1 MNLIR
6 VATPLDIFKVVVK
19 DFKDAI
25 LKAIDLFCETFVP
38 DYIQAQCGIQT
49 GGIPFL
55 AIVDV
60 GVLLDRDNLSATLE
74 DASWWTTNI
83 TASPSNRH
91 VILNSRGS
99 KPKGTPTEEPGF
111 GFLSVINNGDEKTVT
126 FETIEAIENTDF
138 WSAVNRKPSH
148 QFIYGTT
155 TKDANGDYVA
165 YLSSAEASIYAD
177 VVIDQDVKS
186 RIRIA
191 GDAKWAG
198 DGSLDTPFAFP
209 ASVIATLSA

>member
-6 VATPLDIFKVVVK
+6 VITPLELFNQVVK
-19 DFKDAI
+19 DLKDAV
-25 LKAIDLFCETFVP
+25 LKAVDLFCDQFVP
-38 DYIQAQCGIQT
+38 DYVQARCGIQT
-49 GGIPFL
+49 GGIPFM

-60 GVLLDRDNLSATLE
+60 SVELDRNNLSATLE
-74 DASWWTTNI
+74 SATWWTTNI

-91 VILNSRGS
+91 VILNTRGS

-126 FETIEAIENTDF
+126 FEAIEAIENEDF

-155 TKDANGDYVA
+155 TKDSDGNYVA
-165 YLSSAEASIYAD
+165 YLSSNDASIYAD

-198 DGSLDTPFAFP
+198 DGSLDTAFSFP